1 MTRIQMIFTDFYFLN
16 SIFGFGS
23 RSFGEGWG
31 FRNQICNSPLKP
43 LEVLERDNS
52 AIFDSFGL

>member
-31 FRNQICNSPLKP
+31 FRNQICNSPLKQP
-43 LEVLERDNS
+43 EDLELGNG
-52 AIFDSFGL
+52 AIFDSFDL